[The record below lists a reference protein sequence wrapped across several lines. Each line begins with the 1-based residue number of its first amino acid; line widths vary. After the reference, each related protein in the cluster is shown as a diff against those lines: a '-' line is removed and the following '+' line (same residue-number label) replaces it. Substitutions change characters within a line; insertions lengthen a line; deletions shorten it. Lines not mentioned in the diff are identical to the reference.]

1 MTAAAAK
8 LSTKGRAV
16 NKRSLP
22 GAGLAFGQY
31 PQRGAPARHW
41 WGDTLRAAAAWL
53 QPQRPARLPPE
64 LARACAA
71 LQADLA
77 AAAAEP
83 ECWAQRHAQARQA
96 VATALQCDGFSPAS
110 TGAALGLV
118 SATMAHTLGRTPYP
132 TQLLAAWLMLQGRLA
147 EMATGEG
154 KTLAAALAAGV
165 AALAEVPVH
174 VITANDYLAQR
185 DQAALLPLYRA
196 LGLSSGLVLATTP
209 ADQRA
214 VQWRRAIVHTTAKEL
229 GFDYLRDHV
238 AHAGERD
245 PRVLR
250 ARELTGRAP
259 VPQRLP
265 GLCMAI
271 VDEADSLLL
280 DEACMPLILAAP
292 GPAVDEAAHRLA
304 LQLAYGLIPGRDH
317 LLRAAERRAQLT
329 PIGRD
334 HVAQAVRA
342 RRGLQAPVRAMQ
354 ELVETALVACHLLRR
369 DRDYAVTPN
378 GLALIDELTGRLAD
392 GRQWSG
398 ALHALVQLKEGLTP
412 SAPHVTAA
420 QITHQ
425 RLFPR
430 YLQLAG
436 MSGSLRESRHELR
449 ALYGS
454 AVALVPPARPS
465 QRRWLGTRL
474 YRSAELKWAAVL
486 AAVQAHKVRG
496 QPVLVGTDSVAASAA
511 LSARLQ
517 AAGIEHQLL
526 NAVQDADEAAQVARA
541 GQHGV
546 VTIATN
552 IAGRGTD
559 IQLDAAAR
567 AAGGLHVIAALCN
580 RSRRIDRQLIGR
592 CARHGD
598 PGSAER
604 IASLDDPL
612 LARHLPR
619 PLRRL
624 LQGGGPGRLQAPL
637 PAWLAGPLLAW
648 PQRLAEWQDLTQR
661 RALRAADLQHQ
672 QACEFAG
679 LPE

>member
-1 MTAAAAK
+1 M
-8 LSTKGRAV
+8 SE
-16 NKRSLP
+16 RSLP
-22 GAGLAFGQY
+22 GAGLAFGHY
-31 PQRGAPARHW
+31 PQRTSPAARW
-41 WGDTLRAAAAWL
+41 MSDALRAAVGRL
-53 QPQRPARLPPE
+53 LPQRRAQLPAA
-64 LARACAA
+64 LASACAA

-77 AAAAEP
+77 AAATEP
-83 ECWAQRHAQARQA
+83 QRWAQRHAQARQA
-96 VATALQCDGFSPAS
+96 VASALQQEGFSPAS
-110 TGAALGLV
+110 AGAALGLV

-132 TQLLAAWLMLQGRLA
+132 TQLLAAWLLLQGRLA

-154 KTLAAALAAGV
+154 KTLAAALAACV

-174 VITANDYLAQR
+174 VITANDYLARR
-185 DQAALLPLYRA
+185 DQDALSPLYAA
-196 LGLSSGLVLATTP
+196 LGLGSGLVLASTP
-209 ADQRA
+209 ADERA
-214 VQWRRAIVHTTAKEL
+214 AQWRRAIVHTTAKEL

-250 ARELTGRAP
+250 ARALAGRCPA
-259 VPQRLP
+259 PQRLP

-280 DEACMPLILAAP
+280 DEACVPLILAAP
-292 GPAVDEAAHRLA
+292 GPAVDEAPHRLA
-304 LQLAYGLIPGRDH
+304 LQLARGLVRGRDH
-317 LLRAAERRAQLT
+317 QLQAAERRAQLT
-329 PIGRD
+329 PLGRD
-334 HVAQAVRA
+334 QVAQAL
-342 RRGLQAPVRAMQ
+342 RGQQGPQAPVRSMH
-354 ELVETALVACHLLRR
+354 ELVETALVACHLLHR
-369 DRDYAVTPN
+369 DRDYAVTPQ

-412 SAPHVTAA
+412 SAAHVTAA

-436 MSGSLRESRHELR
+436 MSGSLRESRHELH

-474 YRSAELKWAAVL
+474 YRSDELKWAAVL
-486 AAVQAHKVRG
+486 ATVQTCKVRG

-526 NAVQDADEAAQVARA
+526 NAVQDADEAAKVARA
-541 GQHGV
+541 GQRGV

-559 IQLDAAAR
+559 IQLDDAAR
-567 AAGGLHVIAALCN
+567 SAGGLHVIAALCN

-624 LQGGGPGRLQAPL
+624 LQAGGPGRMQAPL
-637 PAWLAGPLLAW
+637 PAWLAGPLRAW
-648 PQRLAEWQDLTQR
+648 PQHLAEWHDLTQR

>member
-1 MTAAAAK
+1 M
-8 LSTKGRAV
+8 ST
-16 NKRSLP
+16 NSLP
-22 GAGLAFGQY
+22 GAGLAFGHY
-31 PQRGAPARHW
+31 PQRGAPTWRWLSDALHAAT
-41 WGDTLRAAAAWL
+41 GSLMPQRAAK
-53 QPQRPARLPPE
+53 LPPA
-64 LARACAA
+64 LASACAA

-77 AAAAEP
+77 AAATEP
-83 ECWAQRHAQARQA
+83 QRWAQRHAQARRA
-96 VATALQCDGFSPAS
+96 VATALQQDGFSPAS
-110 TGAALGLV
+110 AGAALGLV
-118 SATMAHTLGRTPYP
+118 SATLTQHLGRTPYP

-154 KTLAAALAAGV
+154 KTLAAALAACV

-185 DQAALLPLYRA
+185 DQQGLSPLYAA
-196 LGLSSGLVLATTP
+196 LGLRSGLVMASTP
-209 ADQRA
+209 PDERA
-214 VQWRRAIVHTTAKEL
+214 AQWRRGIVHTTAKEL

-250 ARELTGRAP
+250 ARALAGHSPA
-259 VPQRLP
+259 PQRLP

-280 DEACMPLILAAP
+280 DEACVPLILAAP
-292 GPAVDEAAHRLA
+292 GQAVDEAPHRLA
-304 LQLAYGLIPGRDH
+304 LQLARGLIAGPDFR
-317 LLRAAERRAQLT
+317 LRPADRRAQLT
-329 PIGRD
+329 AAGRD
-334 HVAQAVRA
+334 QVAQAVRA
-342 RRGLQAPVRAMQ
+342 AQGPQAPVRVIQ
-354 ELVETALVACHLLRR
+354 ELVETALVACQLLKR
-369 DRDYAVTPN
+369 DRDYAVTPQ
-378 GLALIDELTGRLAD
+378 GLALIDDLTGRLAD

-398 ALHALVQLKEGLTP
+398 ALHALVQLKEGLAP
-412 SAPHVTAA
+412 SAPHITAA

-449 ALYGS
+449 ALYGCRM
-454 AVALVPPARPS
+454 AMVPSARPS
-465 QRRWLGTRL
+465 QQRWLGTRL
-474 YRSAELKWAAVL
+474 YRSAELQGAAVL
-486 AAVQAHKVRG
+486 AAVQTHQARG
-496 QPVLVGTDSVAASAA
+496 RPVLVGTDSVAASAA
-511 LSARLQ
+511 LSARLH
-517 AAGIEHQLL
+517 AAGVQHQLL

-541 GQHGV
+541 GQQGV

-559 IQLDAAAR
+559 IQLDPAAR

-592 CARHGD
+592 GARQGD

-624 LQGGGPGRLQAPL
+624 LQAGGPGRMQAPL

-648 PQRLAEWQDLTQR
+648 PQRLAEWQDINQR

-672 QACEFAG
+672 QGCDFAG